1 MAAMEAT
8 KLRTETA
15 PARPERDEVPRPALS
30 IAHIAQSTTEGVARC
45 VGDLAKRQ
53 VAAGHEVVVCCP
65 PIGDLPRWALE
76 AGAIFEPWPAT
87 RSPGPQMVAEVKRLR
102 LLLDGLTSDLFHLH
116 SAKAGL
122 VGRMV
127 IRGRRPTVFQPHAWS
142 WLAASG
148 PVKTGAL
155 GWERRAVRWT
165 DRIVCVS
172 DEEIRI
178 GRSAG
183 VAADYIVVANG
194 VDLEDYPVAGEPERQ
209 AARARLGIDAAPVVV
224 CLGRLSRQKGQD
236 VLLRA
241 WEKVSRAVPGSVLY
255 LVGDGPE
262 RESLESAAP
271 AGTIFTGSKPNAA
284 DWLAAADVVALPS
297 RWEGMSMV
305 MLEAMATGRS
315 VVATDVA
322 GAAEALSGVAGAL
335 VPPED
340 PQGLSSALIT
350 RLEDP
355 DLATAEGRAGRRRA
369 ERDHSLDATAH
380 AMERVYRQVLAS
392 RD

>member
-1 MAAMEAT
+1 
-8 KLRTETA
+8 
-15 PARPERDEVPRPALS
+15 
-30 IAHIAQSTTEGVARC
+30 

-65 PIGDLPRWALE
+65 PTGDLPRWALE

-87 RSPGPQMVAEVKRLR
+87 RSPGPQIVAEVKRLR

-127 IRGRRPTVFQPHAWS
+127 IRGRLPTVFQPHAWS

-148 PVKTGAL
+148 PVKGGAL

-172 DEEIRI
+172 DEEARI
-178 GRSAG
+178 GRRAG
-183 VAADYIVVANG
+183 VAADYTVVANG
-194 VDLEDYPVAGEPERQ
+194 VDLEGYPAAGEPERR
-209 AARARLGIDAAPVVV
+209 AARARLGVDAAPVVV
-224 CLGRLSRQKGQD
+224 CMGRLSRQKGQD
-236 VLLRA
+236 VLLKA
-241 WEKVSRAVPGSVLY
+241 WEKVSTAVPGSVLY

-262 RESLESAAP
+262 RADLERAAPESA
-271 AGTIFTGSKPNAA
+271 IFTGAVPNAA
-284 DWLAAADVVALPS
+284 EWLAVADVVALPS

-322 GAAEALSGVAGAL
+322 GAAEALSDGAGAV

-340 PQGLSSALIT
+340 PQGLSSALIE
-350 RLEDP
+350 RLGNP
-355 DLATAEGRAGRRRA
+355 DLAASEGRAGRMRA
-369 ERDHSLDATAH
+369 ERDHSLEATAR

-392 RD
+392 RG